1 MKYLVYIILIT
12 LGVISLTSYTEA
24 HSWYPFVCCGGQD
37 CHPVPCS
44 DLINT
49 GKDYVYHGIHFL
61 KEQVQPS
68 LDNQCHVCIS
78 NENILNATP
87 IPHCAFI
94 QLNS

>member
-1 MKYLVYIILIT
+1 MKLITIVIIILGLIT
-12 LGVISLTSYTEA
+12 GLHQAEA
-24 HSWYPFVCCGGQD
+24 HSWYPLVCCGGQD
-37 CHPVPCS
+37 CHPVPCQ

-78 NENILNATP
+78 NENIPGMTP

-94 QLNS
+94 QLSS